1 VDSPCLQFWN
11 KLRLGSRCFLSPSS
25 LSLRQ
30 CLCAWA
36 MRMGLLVLLCLL
48 PWQPCSDMCM
58 TDLWRELLASV
69 QRLQIPDGIS
79 VGSWAQG
86 NFLLS
91 TGSRVTFLQYW
102 RMKPRLSLPRLVLYH
117 LRHAPQ
123 SICFSDMVCRE
134 LCLGLRITMICL
146 STLK

>member
-1 VDSPCLQFWN
+1 
-11 KLRLGSRCFLSPSS
+11 
-25 LSLRQ
+25 
-30 CLCAWA
+30 
-36 MRMGLLVLLCLL
+36 
-48 PWQPCSDMCM
+48 M

-102 RMKPRLSLPRLVLYH
+102 RMKSRLSLSRQVLYYLQH
-117 LRHAPQ
+117 GPQ
-123 SICFSDMVCRE
+123 SICFADMVCCE
-134 LCLGLRITMICL
+134 LCLGWSITMILL
-146 STLK
+146 STFK